1 MSDLYM
7 SKKRT
12 NANGSKGINQP
23 DMEESRGKCMR
34 SPEIDESKLPEI
46 MEIIK
51 TSASLIETKDCEN
64 DTAAKKELAGL
75 QKKLREVTGKK
86 RIAIKQF
93 MAYWSYTSLENAARM
108 ALLPKPVKTGLTD
121 EQISEIAYK
130 VCRVEYDEAALDFF
144 IKVLKVETGLN
155 NITDYIFNSDEIG
168 FALDASP
175 EEIITKI
182 LSDKK

>member
-1 MSDLYM
+1 M
-7 SKKRT
+7 T
-12 NANGSKGINQP
+12 
-23 DMEESRGKCMR
+23 GKY
-34 SPEIDESKLPEI
+34 EALD
-46 MEIIK
+46 
-51 TSASLIETKDCEN
+51 DCEN
-64 DTAAKKELAGL
+64 DPAAKKELAGL

-93 MAYWSYTSLENAARM
+93 MAYRSYTSLETAARM

-155 NITDYIFNSDEIG
+155 NITDYIFNSD
-168 FALDASP
+168 
-175 EEIITKI
+175 
-182 LSDKK
+182 